1 MSARIYKPNSLKAKV
16 IRLIKSPGI
25 DLETLAK
32 AFHSLSSADRGRL
45 GYVAQIIRVESL

>member
-1 MSARIYKPNSLKAKV
+1 MSARIYRPNRLKAKV

-32 AFHSLSSADRGRL
+32 AFHSLSPVDRGRL
-45 GYVAQIIRVESL
+45 GYVAQLIRIESL